1 MILVTVGVG
10 GAVGVGG
17 VVVWAVVRGRRR
29 RRAVRRRRRRRDGEE
44 GNILVGWFGGGLHCW
59 HDALWVE
66 FHGQSYKIMA

>member
-17 VVVWAVVRGRRR
+17 VVVWAVVRGMRR
-29 RRAVRRRRRRRDGEE
+29 RRAVRRRRRRDGEE
-44 GNILVGWFGGGLHCW
+44 GNILVGWFGGGLYCW